1 MSLLIIRSQEQK
13 TALLENESIQHYTLM
28 SYMVIEVGTLS
39 IAMMVNQYMK
49 VAIIKGD
56 FPPFK
61 DFNGSLQIVEMILF
75 TDDEVLNPKNI
86 NTRIVL

>member
-1 MSLLIIRSQEQK
+1 MERLRPYQMSLLIIRSQEQK

-28 SYMVIEVGTLS
+28 SYMVIAVGTLS

-56 FPPFK
+56 FPLSKILTVAFK
-61 DFNGSLQIVEMILF
+61 
-75 TDDEVLNPKNI
+75 
-86 NTRIVL
+86 

>member
-1 MSLLIIRSQEQK
+1 
-13 TALLENESIQHYTLM
+13 M
-28 SYMVIEVGTLS
+28 SYMVIAVGTLS

>member
-28 SYMVIEVGTLS
+28 SYMVIAVGTLS

>member
-1 MSLLIIRSQEQK
+1 MNLSNIRLQEQK
-13 TALLENESIQHYTLM
+13 IVLLENESIQHYTLM
-28 SYMVIEVGTLS
+28 SYMVIAVGTLS

-61 DFNGSLQIVEMILF
+61 DLNGSLQIVEMILL

-86 NTRIVL
+86 HTRIVL